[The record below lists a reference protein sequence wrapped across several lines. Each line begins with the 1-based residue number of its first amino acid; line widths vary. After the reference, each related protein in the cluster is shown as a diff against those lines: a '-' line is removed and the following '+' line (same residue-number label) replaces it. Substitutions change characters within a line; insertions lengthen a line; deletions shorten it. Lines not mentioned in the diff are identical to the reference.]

1 MHGQVS
7 RSANS
12 VPAGHTGPAGPAGQ
26 PGPAR
31 QSGAAGPAGP
41 GPGGET
47 GRGFVTVAHVNKS
60 FAAAGQE
67 SKRVCEDICLEVP
80 EGSLTSI
87 VGPSGCGKSTLLNMC
102 ADLLRPDGGQIH
114 VDGTA
119 IDGPVTGIGYVT
131 QDANLLP
138 WKTVQQNIELPLAIQ
153 DMPKNQ
159 RAQEV
164 GRWLELV
171 GLSGFARHYPA
182 QLSGGMQKRASIARS
197 LIYAP
202 RFVLMD
208 EPFGPLDAMT
218 RVVLQ
223 QELLNLWQ
231 QQASVTMIFV
241 AHDLQEA
248 IALSDRVVVMS
259 RHPGRIRD
267 VVDVDLPRPRRVARV
282 GEHEN
287 YAQLHR
293 KLWDL
298 LRDDLSVE

>member
-1 MHGQVS
+1 M
-7 RSANS
+7 
-12 VPAGHTGPAGPAGQ
+12 PAEPDHE
-26 PGPAR
+26 
-31 QSGAAGPAGP
+31 SGDS
-41 GPGGET
+41 
-47 GRGFVTVAHVNKS
+47 FVTIAHVNKS
-60 FAAAGQE
+60 FTAAGNVNE
-67 SKRVCEDICLEVP
+67 RVCEDICLEVP
-80 EGSLTSI
+80 EGSFTSI

-102 ADLLRPDGGQIH
+102 AGLLRPDNGQIH
-114 VDGTA
+114 VDGTE

-138 WKTVQQNIELPLAIQ
+138 WKTVEQNIELPLAIQ
-153 DMPKNQ
+153 DMPRRQ

-164 GRWLELV
+164 ERWLELV
-171 GLSGFARHYPA
+171 GLTGFAKHYPA
-182 QLSGGMQKRASIARS
+182 QLSGGMQKRASMARS

-218 RVVLQ
+218 RIVLQ

-231 QQASVTMIFV
+231 QQESVTMIFV
-241 AHDLQEA
+241 THDLQEA

-259 RHPGRIRD
+259 RHPGRVRD
-267 VVDVDLPRPRRVARV
+267 IIDIDFPRPRRVARV
-282 GEHEN
+282 GEYEGFAHI
-287 YAQLHR
+287 HR

>member
-1 MHGQVS
+1 MYDQVN
-7 RSANS
+7 RSENAA
-12 VPAGHTGPAGPAGQ
+12 PTGPSQ
-26 PGPAR
+26 D
-31 QSGAAGPAGP
+31 AADP
-41 GPGGET
+41 
-47 GRGFVTVAHVNKS
+47 FVTVAHVSKS
-60 FAAAGQE
+60 FTSAGRVQ
-67 SKRVCEDICLEVP
+67 KQVCEDICLEVP

-102 ADLLRPDGGQIH
+102 AGLLRPDSGKIH
-114 VDGTA
+114 VDGTE

-153 DMPKNQ
+153 DMPRRE

-164 GRWLELV
+164 ERWLELV
-171 GLSGFARHYPA
+171 GLAGFARHYPA

-197 LIYAP
+197 LIYTP

-218 RVVLQ
+218 RLVLQ

-231 QQASVTMIFV
+231 QQESVTMIFV
-241 AHDLQEA
+241 THDLHEA

-259 RHPGRIRD
+259 RNPGRVKDII
-267 VVDVDLPRPRRVARV
+267 DVDIPRPRKVARV
-282 GEHEN
+282 GE
-287 YAQLHR
+287 YDGFAQLHR
-293 KLWDL
+293 KIWDL

>member
-7 RSANS
+7 RSQQAR
-12 VPAGHTGPAGPAGQ
+12 PAD
-26 PGPAR
+26 PGPA
-31 QSGAAGPAGP
+31 AGSP
-41 GPGGET
+41 
-47 GRGFVTVAHVNKS
+47 FVTVAHVNKS
-60 FAAAGQE
+60 FGASGQE
-67 SKRVCEDICLEVP
+67 KKRVCEDICLDVP

-102 ADLLRPDGGQIH
+102 AGLLRPDGGQIH
-114 VDGTA
+114 VDGTEVT
-119 IDGPVTGIGYVT
+119 GPVTGIGYVT

-138 WKTVQQNIELPLAIQ
+138 WKTVEQNIGLPLAVQ
-153 DMPKNQ
+153 DMPKRQ

-164 GRWLELV
+164 TRWLDLV
-171 GLSGFARHYPA
+171 GLGGFARHYPA

-202 RFVLMD
+202 RFLLMD

-218 RVVLQ
+218 RIILQ

-231 QQASVTMIFV
+231 QQESVTMIFV
-241 AHDLQEA
+241 THDLQEA
-248 IALSDRVVVMS
+248 IALADRVVVMS
-259 RHPGRIRD
+259 RNPGRIRD
-267 VVDVDLPRPRRVARV
+267 VIDVDLPRPRRVARV

-287 YAQLHR
+287 YARLHR

-298 LRDDLSVE
+298 LRVDLAIE